1 MKITNKQKEV
11 VDCIKYDNPK
21 ILICSGA
28 KRAGK
33 TFILIKIFLAHVS
46 LFRNKGVSF
55 IIGGTTQSSIRRN
68 ILNDMELILGREITL
83 GER

>member
-1 MKITNKQKEV
+1 MKITSKQKEI

-33 TFILIKIFLAHVS
+33 TFILIYAFIGHIAKYE
-46 LFRNKGVSF
+46 NKGYSF
-55 IIGGTTQSSIRRN
+55 I
-68 ILNDMELILGREITL
+68 LG
-83 GER
+83 